1 MLREPYQNE
10 ISLTCAIVY
19 YWLRGSVIWLLNS
32 VQLKSNSVPEWETI
46 QNSFTKKMTRNDRE
60 WSRHQFWR
68 LKRRRKK
75 SVTVLNI
82 RKSCVEIHLQLAHD
96 LANWFP
102 DFSCIHLLNTFPRN
116 TSRLFAVRCSL
127 KSTPKGIIQIN
138 LMRRSVLL
146 NQVFSVKI

>member
-68 LKRRRKK
+68 LKRRKK
-75 SVTVLNI
+75 NLLQFWIFVNHVLKFIYSWLMIWRIDFRISVAFIYWTHFL
-82 RKSCVEIHLQLAHD
+82 EILRVYLQFAALWSPH
-96 LANWFP
+96 
-102 DFSCIHLLNTFPRN
+102 R
-116 TSRLFAVRCSL
+116 RGLF
-127 KSTPKGIIQIN
+127 
-138 LMRRSVLL
+138 RS
-146 NQVFSVKI
+146 I